1 MCAGVPRPTIGGM
14 LTSRL
19 AAHPRRTLIA
29 VLLFVVLAG
38 VLGGPVAGKLESGGG
53 FVAPGADSEVAVER
67 IEQATGTEPGPGLVL
82 LVDRPTPER
91 LAAIDRELANLPGV
105 ASTDATG
112 RAGDDGLVTATIRA
126 SADDEA
132 VAETRASRCSPAP
145 TASRSAAAPS
155 PGCRSARPSP
165 PTSAGRR

>member
-1 MCAGVPRPTIGGM
+1 M

-82 LVDRPTPER
+82 LVERPTPER

-112 RAGDDGLVTATIRA
+112 RAGDDGLVTG
-126 SADDEA
+126 DDPGERRRRGGRRDA
-132 VAETRASRCSPAP
+132 PSTCSPAP

-165 PTSAGRR
+165 PISAGRR